1 MGKCLRFLTEANVSN
16 RFFSLLTGIHA
27 IGRHKAMQRGE
38 SYPEQLGSLLGNPT
52 DMAYGR

>member
-38 SYPEQLGSLLGNPT
+38 SYPEQLGSFLGNPT